1 MRNIELKAV
10 KRCGKALPGK
20 KFMANSVEAKALVA
34 IGHAQY
40 LTSDMA
46 QSVSAPEYIVSD
58 AVRSFAEEMK
68 IDLARVTPTGQG
80 GRILKKDVEALIQA
94 PPGNDKE

>member
-10 KRCGKALPGK
+10 KRCGKALPGT

-34 IGHAQY
+34 IGHAQH
-40 LTSDMA
+40 LTRDMA
-46 QSVSAPEYIVSD
+46 PPVSGPEYLVSA

-68 IDLARVTPTGQG
+68 VDLARVTPTGQG
-80 GRILKKDVEALIQA
+80 GRILKKDVEALVQA
-94 PPGNDKE
+94 PTGNDKE